1 MTTTA
6 EKTMKF
12 GVSQA
17 FPPISDSLRILR
29 AAEDAGFDQY
39 WFFDSHVIWL
49 ECYSALG
56 WLIGQ
61 SRNEK
66 MEFGTCVTNPVT
78 RDPLVVT
85 SAFAT
90 LNRITGGRMI
100 CGIGRGDSSVRAIKR
115 RPANLDRVEEAVN
128 IIRTVG
134 SGQPTEIDGARVQ
147 MEWAE
152 GRIPVYVAGYGP
164 KALRLAGRLGDGV
177 IFQVADPFF
186 IEWGMQFV
194 REGAE
199 EAGRDPDEIVIH
211 CAAATYVSDDK
222 DEARNRVRWFPAL
235 VANHIV
241 DVLRHHDPD
250 VMPSYIT
257 EYVEARPDYDY
268 YEHGQPGAD
277 HSKYV
282 PDEIADKFCV
292 IGSAEDCAQKVHELA
307 SIGVS
312 EFNIYPIPELEEII
326 GIYGREIVPQVRAA
340 GVA

>member
-1 MTTTA
+1 
-6 EKTMKF
+6 MKF

-134 SGQPTEIDGARVQ
+134 SGQPTELDGATVH

-152 GRIPVYVAGYGP
+152 GRIPIYVAGYGP
-164 KALRLAGRLGDGV
+164 KALRLAGRVGDGV

-199 EAGRDPDEIVIH
+199 EAGRDPDDIVIH
-211 CAAATYVSDDK
+211 CAAATYVSEDRDD
-222 DEARNRVRWFPAL
+222 ARNRVRWFPAL
-235 VANHIV
+235 IANHIV
-241 DVLRHHDPD
+241 DVLRHHDPG

-257 EYVEARPDYDY
+257 EYVEARPEYDY

-282 PDEIADKFCV
+282 PDEICDKFCV
-292 IGSAEDCAQKVHELA
+292 IGSAEECSEKVRELA

-326 GIYGREIVPQVRAA
+326 GIYGREIVPQVRAT

>member
-1 MTTTA
+1 MTTS

-12 GVSQA
+12 GVSQG
-17 FPPISDSLRILR
+17 FPPPADSLRILR

-39 WFFDSHVIWL
+39 WMFDSHVLWL
-49 ECYSALG
+49 ECYSMLG

-61 SRNEK
+61 SRNEN

-90 LNRITGGRMI
+90 LNQITGGRMI

-128 IIRTVG
+128 IIKAVG
-134 SGQPTEIDGARVQ
+134 SGQTMELQGAKVH
-147 MEWAE
+147 MEWAG
-152 GRIPVYVAGYGP
+152 GRIRVYVAGYGP

-177 IFQVADPFF
+177 IFQIADPFF
-186 IEWGMQFV
+186 VDWGMQFV
-194 REGAE
+194 RAGAE
-199 EAGRDPDEIVIH
+199 EAGRDPDEIVVH
-211 CAAATYVSDDK
+211 CAAATWVSDDL
-222 DEARNRVRWFPAL
+222 DDARKRVRWFPAL
-235 VANHIV
+235 VGNHIV
-241 DVLRHHDPD
+241 DVLNHHDPD
-250 VMPSYIT
+250 VMPSYVA
-257 EYVEARPDYDY
+257 EYVEARSRYDY

-282 PDEIADKFCV
+282 PDEIIDKFCV
-292 IGSAEDCAQKVHELA
+292 IGTAQQCADRLRELA
-307 SIGVS
+307 SLGVS
-312 EFNIYPIPELEEII
+312 EFNIYPLPELERVLET
-326 GIYGREIVPQVRAA
+326 YGSEVVPQVRGA

>member
-12 GVSQA
+12 GVSQG
-17 FPPISDSLRILR
+17 FPPINDSLSILR

-49 ECYSALG
+49 ECYSSLG

-61 SRNEK
+61 SRNDK

-90 LNRITGGRMI
+90 LNQVTGGRMI

-134 SGQPTEIDGARVQ
+134 SGQPMEIDGARVH

-164 KALRLAGRLGDGV
+164 KALRLAGRVGDGV

-194 REGAE
+194 RAGAE
-199 EAGRDPDEIVIH
+199 EAGRDPDDIVIH
-211 CAAATYVSDDK
+211 CAAATYVSDDRE
-222 DEARNRVRWFPAL
+222 EARNRVRWFPAL

-241 DVLRHHDPD
+241 DVLRHHDPE
-250 VMPSYIT
+250 VMPSYIS

-292 IGSAEDCAQKVHELA
+292 IGSAEECAQKVHELA

-312 EFNIYPIPELEEII
+312 EFNIYPIPEIEEII
-326 GIYGREIVPQVRAA
+326 GIYGREIVPQVRAT